1 MIAIQIIDKNNNIPK
16 QSIQEVEV
24 LTALMPNLLDKSENK
39 VDSLNNKSLN
49 YKKAISNGDVIDIF
63 SEEISA
69 KTHNST

>member
-16 QSIQEVEV
+16 QSIQEVEL

-49 YKKAISNGDVIDIF
+49 YKKAISNGDVVDIF
-63 SEEISA
+63 
-69 KTHNST
+69 